1 MTASVDSRSFPSSKE
16 RKATIDRGIERNRWS
31 KKRRKGKEGK
41 RRSASIDRS
50 FGFRKEGVA
59 SNHHFDRPPPKT
71 RKPLPSSLS
80 LSPLFFSPTSFI
92 SLLDDPRS
100 FPPLEERKTKRK
112 EIESPVVLRCD
123 TDAPRSTEDSAQG
136 LFRLETERERRPEP
150 AYRRLKRGDASER
163 EIGTVG
169 RQGTSVRNENGSLH
183 LLEEQR
189 RPRLLHGI
197 ASIIPVGAY
206 LPGL

>member
-1 MTASVDSRSFPSSKE
+1 MVENAEE
-16 RKATIDRGIERNRWS
+16 RERGKA
-31 KKRRKGKEGK
+31 KKR
-41 RRSASIDRS
+41 IDRS
-50 FGFRKEGVA
+50 IFRFSQRGCGVESPFRSSPSENSETSPFFSFSLSSFLLSNIFHFSPRRSSFVSSSRGEENEEEGNRVIGCSSLRHGSSSKHGGFRAGVVPPR
-59 SNHHFDRPPPKT
+59 DR
-71 RKPLPSSLS
+71 
-80 LSPLFFSPTSFI
+80 
-92 SLLDDPRS
+92 
-100 FPPLEERKTKRK
+100 
-112 EIESPVVLRCD
+112 
-123 TDAPRSTEDSAQG
+123 
-136 LFRLETERERRPEP
+136 EREEARACVSPIKAR
-150 AYRRLKRGDASER
+150 SER

>member
-31 KKRRKGKEGK
+31 KTRRKGKEGK

-80 LSPLFFSPTSFI
+80 LSPLFFSPTFFI

-123 TDAPRSTEDSAQG
+123 TDPPRSTEDSAQG
-136 LFRLETERERRPEP
+136 LFRLETERERGGP
-150 AYRRLKRGDASER
+150 
-163 EIGTVG
+163 
-169 RQGTSVRNENGSLH
+169 SL
-183 LLEEQR
+183 R
-189 RPRLLHGI
+189 I
-197 ASIIPVGAY
+197 AD
-206 LPGL
+206 

>member
-31 KKRRKGKEGK
+31 KTRRKGKEGK

-71 RKPLPSSLS
+71 RKPLPSFLS
-80 LSPLFFSPTSFI
+80 LSPLFFSPTFFI

-112 EIESPVVLRCD
+112 EIELFFVATRILLEARRI
-123 TDAPRSTEDSAQG
+123 PRRGCSASRQ
-136 LFRLETERERRPEP
+136 REREEARACVSPIKAR
-150 AYRRLKRGDASER
+150 SER

>member
-1 MTASVDSRSFPSSKE
+1 MWRRITISIVPLRKLGNLSLLLFLSLLFSSLQHFSFLSSTILVRFLLSR
-16 RKATIDRGIERNRWS
+16 R
-31 KKRRKGKEGK
+31 GK
-41 RRSASIDRS
+41 RRGRKSSHRLFFVATRILLEARRIPRRGCSASRQ
-50 FGFRKEGVA
+50 R
-59 SNHHFDRPPPKT
+59 
-71 RKPLPSSLS
+71 
-80 LSPLFFSPTSFI
+80 
-92 SLLDDPRS
+92 
-100 FPPLEERKTKRK
+100 
-112 EIESPVVLRCD
+112 
-123 TDAPRSTEDSAQG
+123 
-136 LFRLETERERRPEP
+136 EREEARACVSPIKAR
-150 AYRRLKRGDASER
+150 SER

>member
-50 FGFRKEGVA
+50 FGFRKEGA
-59 SNHHFDRPPPKT
+59 TSNHHFDRPPPKT

-80 LSPLFFSPTSFI
+80 LSPLFFSPTFFI

-112 EIESPVVLRCD
+112 EIELFFVATRILFEARRI
-123 TDAPRSTEDSAQG
+123 PRRGCSASRQ
-136 LFRLETERERRPEP
+136 REREEARACVSPIKAR
-150 AYRRLKRGDASER
+150 SER

>member
-1 MTASVDSRSFPSSKE
+1 MVEKAEERE
-16 RKATIDRGIERNRWS
+16 RRKA
-31 KKRRKGKEGK
+31 KKR
-41 RRSASIDRS
+41 IDRS
-50 FGFRKEGVA
+50 IFRFSQRGCGVE
-59 SNHHFDRPPPKT
+59 SPFRSS
-71 RKPLPSSLS
+71 PSENSETSPFFSFSLS
-80 LSPLFFSPTSFI
+80 SFLLSNIFHFS
-92 SLLDDPRS
+92 PRS

-112 EIESPVVLRCD
+112 EIESSVVLRCD
-123 TDAPRSTEDSAQG
+123 TDPPRSTEDSAQG
-136 LFRLETERERRPEP
+136 LFRLETEREREEARACVSPIK
-150 AYRRLKRGDASER
+150 ARSER

>member
-1 MTASVDSRSFPSSKE
+1 MVENAEE
-16 RKATIDRGIERNRWS
+16 RERGKAKKRIDRSIFRFSQRGCGVESPFRSSPSENSETSPFFSFSLSSFFLSNIFHFSPRFLLS
-31 KKRRKGKEGK
+31 RRGK
-41 RRSASIDRS
+41 RRGRKSSCSSLRHGS
-50 FGFRKEGVA
+50 SSKHGGFRAGVVPPR
-59 SNHHFDRPPPKT
+59 DR
-71 RKPLPSSLS
+71 
-80 LSPLFFSPTSFI
+80 
-92 SLLDDPRS
+92 
-100 FPPLEERKTKRK
+100 
-112 EIESPVVLRCD
+112 
-123 TDAPRSTEDSAQG
+123 
-136 LFRLETERERRPEP
+136 EREEARACVSPIKAR
-150 AYRRLKRGDASER
+150 SER

>member
-1 MTASVDSRSFPSSKE
+1 MVENAEE
-16 RKATIDRGIERNRWS
+16 RERGKA
-31 KKRRKGKEGK
+31 KKR
-41 RRSASIDRS
+41 IDRS
-50 FGFRKEGVA
+50 IFRFSQRGCGVESPFRSSPSENSETSSFFSFSLSSFLLSNIFHFSPRRSSFVSSSRGEENEEEGNRVTGCSSLRHGSSSKYGGFRAGVVPPR
-59 SNHHFDRPPPKT
+59 DR
-71 RKPLPSSLS
+71 
-80 LSPLFFSPTSFI
+80 
-92 SLLDDPRS
+92 
-100 FPPLEERKTKRK
+100 
-112 EIESPVVLRCD
+112 
-123 TDAPRSTEDSAQG
+123 
-136 LFRLETERERRPEP
+136 ERERRPEP

>member
-31 KKRRKGKEGK
+31 KTRRKGKEGK

-80 LSPLFFSPTSFI
+80 LSPLFFSPTFFI

-112 EIESPVVLRCD
+112 EIELFFVATRILLEARRI
-123 TDAPRSTEDSAQG
+123 PRRGCSASRQ
-136 LFRLETERERRPEP
+136 REREEARACVSPIKAR
-150 AYRRLKRGDASER
+150 SER

>member
-31 KKRRKGKEGK
+31 KTRRKGKEGK

-80 LSPLFFSPTSFI
+80 LSLLFSSLQHFSFLSSTILVRFLLSRRGKRRGRKSSHWLFFVATRI
-92 SLLDDPRS
+92 LLEARRIPR
-100 FPPLEERKTKRK
+100 RG
-112 EIESPVVLRCD
+112 C
-123 TDAPRSTEDSAQG
+123 SASRQ
-136 LFRLETERERRPEP
+136 REREEARACVSPIKARRRERTRNR
-150 AYRRLKRGDASER
+150 YGRETRNKR
-163 EIGTVG
+163 
-169 RQGTSVRNENGSLH
+169 
-183 LLEEQR
+183 
-189 RPRLLHGI
+189 
-197 ASIIPVGAY
+197 
-206 LPGL
+206 

>member
-31 KKRRKGKEGK
+31 KTRRKGKEGK

-80 LSPLFFSPTSFI
+80 LSPLFFSPTFFI
-92 SLLDDPRS
+92 SLLDVRFLLSRRGKRRGRKSSHRLFFVATRILLEARRIPR
-100 FPPLEERKTKRK
+100 RG
-112 EIESPVVLRCD
+112 C
-123 TDAPRSTEDSAQG
+123 SASRQ
-136 LFRLETERERRPEP
+136 REREEARACVSPIKAR
-150 AYRRLKRGDASER
+150 SER

>member
-1 MTASVDSRSFPSSKE
+1 MVENAEE
-16 RKATIDRGIERNRWS
+16 RERGKA
-31 KKRRKGKEGK
+31 KKR
-41 RRSASIDRS
+41 IDRS
-50 FGFRKEGVA
+50 IFRFSQRGCGVE
-59 SNHHFDRPPPKT
+59 SPFRSS
-71 RKPLPSSLS
+71 PSENLETSPFFSFSLS
-80 LSPLFFSPTSFI
+80 SFLLSNIFHFSPRRSSFV
-92 SLLDDPRS
+92 SSSRG
-100 FPPLEERKTKRK
+100 EENEEEGNR
-112 EIESPVVLRCD
+112 VVLRCD
-123 TDAPRSTEDSAQG
+123 TDPPRSTEDSAQG
-136 LFRLETERERRPEP
+136 LFRLETEREREEARACVSPIK
-150 AYRRLKRGDASER
+150 ARSER

>member
-31 KKRRKGKEGK
+31 KTRRKGKEGK

-80 LSPLFFSPTSFI
+80 LSPLFFSPTFFI
-92 SLLDDPRS
+92 SLLDVRFLLSRRGKRRGRKSSCSSLRHGSSSKHGGFRAGVVPPRD
-100 FPPLEERKTKRK
+100 R
-112 EIESPVVLRCD
+112 
-123 TDAPRSTEDSAQG
+123 
-136 LFRLETERERRPEP
+136 EREEARACVSPIKAR
-150 AYRRLKRGDASER
+150 SER

>member
-1 MTASVDSRSFPSSKE
+1 MVEKAEE
-16 RKATIDRGIERNRWS
+16 RERGKA
-31 KKRRKGKEGK
+31 KKR
-41 RRSASIDRS
+41 IDRS
-50 FGFRKEGVA
+50 IFRFSQRGCGVE
-59 SNHHFDRPPPKT
+59 SSFRSS
-71 RKPLPSSLS
+71 PSENSETSPFFSFSLS
-80 LSPLFFSPTSFI
+80 SFLLSNIFHFS
-92 SLLDDPRS
+92 PRS

>member
-31 KKRRKGKEGK
+31 KTRRKGKEGK

-71 RKPLPSSLS
+71 RKPLPSFLS
-80 LSPLFFSPTSFI
+80 LSPLFFSPTFFI
-92 SLLDDPRS
+92 SLLVRFLLSRRGKRRGRKSSCSSLRHGSSSKHGGFRAGVVPPRD
-100 FPPLEERKTKRK
+100 R
-112 EIESPVVLRCD
+112 
-123 TDAPRSTEDSAQG
+123 
-136 LFRLETERERRPEP
+136 EREEARACVSPIKAR
-150 AYRRLKRGDASER
+150 SER

>member
-1 MTASVDSRSFPSSKE
+1 MVENAEE
-16 RKATIDRGIERNRWS
+16 RERGKA
-31 KKRRKGKEGK
+31 KKR
-41 RRSASIDRS
+41 IDRS
-50 FGFRKEGVA
+50 IFRFSQRGCGVESPFRSSPSENSETSPFFSFSLSSFLL
-59 SNHHFDRPPPKT
+59 SNIFHFSPR
-71 RKPLPSSLS
+71 RSSLVS
-80 LSPLFFSPTSFI
+80 SS
-92 SLLDDPRS
+92 RG
-100 FPPLEERKTKRK
+100 EENEEEGNR
-112 EIESPVVLRCD
+112 VVLRCD
-123 TDAPRSTEDSAQG
+123 TDPPRSTEDSAQG

>member
-31 KKRRKGKEGK
+31 KTRRKGKEGK

-50 FGFRKEGVA
+50 FGFRKESVA

-80 LSPLFFSPTSFI
+80 LSPLFFSPTFFI

-112 EIESPVVLRCD
+112 EIELFFVATRILLEARRI
-123 TDAPRSTEDSAQG
+123 PRRGCSASRQ
-136 LFRLETERERRPEP
+136 REREEARACVSPIKAR
-150 AYRRLKRGDASER
+150 SER